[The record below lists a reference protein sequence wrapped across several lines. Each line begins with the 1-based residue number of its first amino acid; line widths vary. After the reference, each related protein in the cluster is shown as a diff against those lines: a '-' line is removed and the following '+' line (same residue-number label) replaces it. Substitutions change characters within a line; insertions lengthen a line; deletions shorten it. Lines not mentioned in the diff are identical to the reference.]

1 MLLQRQTPFNMRTG
15 ENTSCIRKFCKRA
28 NGRICACTG
37 ARSCLSGSP
46 DSRRKRN
53 PQVGAVNVDLR
64 GNCSGLY
71 INGHD
76 EDIDKFVEKSLKM
89 HREIFDAIKN
99 KDAEKAKSLA
109 RRHLLDDV
117 EKGMKIGQTV

>member
-1 MLLQRQTPFNMRTG
+1 M
-15 ENTSCIRKFCKRA
+15 
-28 NGRICACTG
+28 
-37 ARSCLSGSP
+37 
-46 DSRRKRN
+46 
-53 PQVGAVNVDLR
+53 
-64 GNCSGLY
+64 
-71 INGHD
+71 
-76 EDIDKFVEKSLKM
+76 KM